1 LADASFPNRFS
12 NQIRGDG
19 FFVHRQLHQ
28 LFVERVE
35 FFEHDVSPIASVGQE
50 FLGDVLDRDG
60 PSCVF
65 GAEAQEFHIDQIDD
79 RAERIIGVRGT
90 LANRDLNRDGFGP

>member
-1 LADASFPNRFS
+1 MADASFPNRLS
-12 NQIRGDG
+12 DQIRGDR
-19 FFVHRQLHQ
+19 FFVHGQLHQ
-28 LFVERVE
+28 LFVERVK

-50 FLGDVLDRDG
+50 LLGDLLDCDG
-60 PSCVF
+60 PSCIL

-90 LANRDLNRDGFGP
+90 LSDRDLNRDGFGP